1 MGGATLLFWISLS
14 LSSHSGGEVGRTVV
28 ASKSQSSALISSQ
41 SFQGTYLEAVVP
53 ATSVENCNN
62 IAFPSRFQLAR
73 SGLKKFSQT
82 ISSFGHDIVDLSIL
96 QSPFASARDPLF
108 SMLETLEA
116 SANSEQIEKPQR
128 TSQGQQ
134 SIQTDDSETKFE
146 KWSTGRDRRCR
157 ERGAVSKQT
166 TLGQHITTSEDGCS
180 WSCRTAA
187 VKHHGGNYHCSGG
200 CRQGCC
206 SCRTVRSRSAYSSQ
220 GPQEGVGITAGFSRR
235 AVAISRS
242 QGRQNGDAWSDQQ
255 AGQAAEAAGKSGHQD
270 FRNGPQLEGVHGQ
283 GDAKVCHSPADVPT
297 MSPTACCRLSPEKSR
312 NPSSQRAS
320 AKCISGYVPSPC
332 HRTSSAGGSRRR
344 RCSSELVQE
353 KPRPPIGPFRKRLT
367 PVSPTKVHTTHLKK

>member
-1 MGGATLLFWISLS
+1 M
-14 LSSHSGGEVGRTVV
+14 GRTVV

-41 SFQGTYLEAVVP
+41 SFQGTYLEAVVQ
-53 ATSVENCNN
+53 ATGVENCNN

-82 ISSFGHDIVDLSIL
+82 ISSFGHDIVDLSLL

-108 SMLETLEA
+108 SMLETSEA
-116 SANSEQIEKPQR
+116 SANGEQIEKPQR

-157 ERGAVSKQT
+157 GRGAVSKQT

-187 VKHHGGNYHCSGG
+187 VKQHGGNYHCSGG

-242 QGRQNGDAWSDQQ
+242 QGRQNGDWASLGTKISEMDHNWKVFTDKVMQKFATHQQ
-255 AGQAAEAAGKSGHQD
+255 MYQQCRQQLVADFLQKSQEIQAVKEQVQNASVAMFQAHVTEPPQPVEAIDVDALFEAAQED
-270 FRNGPQLEGVHGQ
+270 AYMDMEQ
-283 GDAKVCHSPADVPT
+283 GEEEEED
-297 MSPTACCRLSPEKSR
+297 
-312 NPSSQRAS
+312 
-320 AKCISGYVPSPC
+320 
-332 HRTSSAGGSRRR
+332 
-344 RCSSELVQE
+344 SELVKE